1 MAGEQKRSLD
11 RYRAKRSRSLMELA
25 VLQRPPPTFSSVF
38 SIGPCS
44 EALFESFTCKQLR
57 KLQQDA
63 GNSELRH
70 LVDSYLRRYPIR
82 QADVAAGQH
91 VALLR
96 HHASVP
102 GARLELPPATYTQV
116 RGGRGERGAPA
127 ERGSARVF

>member
-57 KLQQDA
+57 KLQQA
-63 GNSELRH
+63 LSLK
-70 LVDSYLRRYPIR
+70 LAQTQARRQKR
-82 QADVAAGQH
+82 
-91 VALLR
+91 
-96 HHASVP
+96 
-102 GARLELPPATYTQV
+102 
-116 RGGRGERGAPA
+116 
-127 ERGSARVF
+127 